1 MAWPKDSRPP
11 KPISRLKAQAN
22 SAKHIT
28 FIMNTGYT
36 TSGASGEDRQHH
48 DEGDLLVSH
57 FCVPNRPA
65 GLISSTIAMM
75 MKITVFDASG

>member
-36 TSGASGEDRQHH
+36 TSGAAAKIASITTSAIFWCLISR
-48 DEGDLLVSH
+48 
-57 FCVPNRPA
+57 VPKSPA
-65 GLISSTIAMM
+65 GLISRTIAMM
-75 MKITVFDASG
+75 MKITVFEAFG